1 MVEYPS
7 PLQSCR
13 TWQSLFKHILLT
25 RGDHCAGDCV
35 RNIFVCSGEITACK
49 DNLDID
55 IIDWSRNEICLQC
68 KVLLV
73 SIRVNRGRLVTS
85 INKY

>member
-1 MVEYPS
+1 M
-7 PLQSCR
+7 
-13 TWQSLFKHILLT
+13 
-25 RGDHCAGDCV
+25 